1 MNRGV
6 LTVLG
11 LTSCL
16 HAILDIKSD
25 VIDRPEARS
34 LAYMLAEMTAIPTV
48 VRGILWIGLALL
60 VSAVLVE
67 ELLRQA

>member
-1 MNRGV
+1 
-6 LTVLG
+6 
-11 LTSCL
+11 
-16 HAILDIKSD
+16 
-25 VIDRPEARS
+25 
-34 LAYMLAEMTAIPTV
+34 MLAEMTAIPTV